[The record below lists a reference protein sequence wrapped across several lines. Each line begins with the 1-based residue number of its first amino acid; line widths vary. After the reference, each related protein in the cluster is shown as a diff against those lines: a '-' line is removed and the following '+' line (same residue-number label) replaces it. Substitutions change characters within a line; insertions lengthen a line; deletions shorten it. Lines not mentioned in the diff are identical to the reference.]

1 MLYYDCK
8 RGFSSDT
15 AWTIDEK
22 LEQLG
27 VSYEYKLYG
36 DEKNVL
42 GHVFH
47 LDMRNDIGK
56 QCNDEQCEWFRG
68 FM

>member
-1 MLYYDCK
+1 MK
-8 RGFSSDT
+8 
-15 AWTIDEK
+15 K
-22 LEQLG
+22 LNQLG
-27 VSYEYKLYG
+27 VPYEYKLYG